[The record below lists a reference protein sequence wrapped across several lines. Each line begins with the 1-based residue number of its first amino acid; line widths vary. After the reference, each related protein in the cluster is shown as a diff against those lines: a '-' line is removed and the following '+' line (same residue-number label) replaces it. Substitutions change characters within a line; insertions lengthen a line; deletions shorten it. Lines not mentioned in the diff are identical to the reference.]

1 MSKEK
6 VATANPLIYNIT
18 LKIHQ
23 DLAPKWLDAMINKFL
38 PECTDGEVI
47 VASQINEVLIA
58 QEDEDLTYAVQFIFS
73 TQKVFDDQGLVS
85 LRKFLELLDGQFL
98 GKYVY
103 FTTKME
109 ILHTLEVPS
118 EN

>member
-1 MSKEK
+1 MSREK
-6 VATANPLIYNIT
+6 VATANPLIFNIT

-23 DLAPKWLDAMINKFL
+23 DLAGEWLEAMKKTIL
-38 PECTDGEVI
+38 PQCTDGKII

-58 QEDEDLTYAVQFIFS
+58 QEDDDLTYAIQFIFS
-73 TQKVFDDQGLVS
+73 THKVYEDQGLVS
-85 LRKFLELLDGQFL
+85 LRKFLELLDSQFL